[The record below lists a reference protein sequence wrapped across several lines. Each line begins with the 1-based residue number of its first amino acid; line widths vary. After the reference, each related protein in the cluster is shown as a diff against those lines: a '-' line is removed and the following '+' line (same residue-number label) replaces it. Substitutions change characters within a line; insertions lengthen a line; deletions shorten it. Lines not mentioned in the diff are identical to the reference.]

1 MLEPPCWITA
11 FQALGK
17 IFSAELVCL
26 HSGLPSPFIAA
37 GLSLT
42 PQQMSCSAMP
52 GSGKQ
57 VVLML
62 LSRTHA
68 YRGKQSKKPN
78 RPTSEPSLGHLLAM

>member
-1 MLEPPCWITA
+1 MLEPPRWITV

-26 HSGLPSPFIAA
+26 HSRLPSPFLAA
-37 GLSLT
+37 GMSLT
-42 PQQMSCSAMP
+42 PQHASCSAMP
-52 GSGKQ
+52 ESGKQ

-62 LSRTHA
+62 SSRAHA

-78 RPTSEPSLGHLLAM
+78 RPTSEPSLGHLLAR